1 MGNHRE
7 IYRIDRLPVFQNRM
21 FESEAEAR
29 NAVTGDL
36 VLVQDRRTGLV
47 FNKAF
52 QPELVQYDAC
62 YQNEQAVSP
71 VFRAHLDQAAAI
83 ITKCFG
89 RNSLIEVGCGK
100 GYFLEM
106 LQGMGIE
113 ITGFDP
119 AYEGSN
125 PRVIKRY
132 FEPGI
137 GIRAD
142 GIILRHVLEHVMNP
156 VLFLQKIKDANAGNG
171 RIYIEVPCLDWIC
184 ERRAWFDIFYEHV
197 NYFRL
202 SDFHRMFAHVIE
214 AGHIFG
220 GQYIYVVAELSSLR
234 TPQRDR
240 SDDFCLPDGFLNSV
254 NRYAASFNSPGRGS
268 RNTDFFQS
276 AVWGGASKG
285 VLFSLLLERAGA
297 RVDIIIDI
305 NPAKQSRYLPATG
318 LKVLS
323 PEDAMKRLSPGAK
336 IFVMNSNYLSEI
348 KEMSCNSFDYIG
360 IDHDQF

>member
-1 MGNHRE
+1 MNNHRE
-7 IYRIDRLPVFQNRM
+7 IYRIARLPVFQNRM
-21 FESEAEAR
+21 FESEVEAR
-29 NAVTGDL
+29 NAVTGDI
-36 VLVQDRRTGLV
+36 VLVQDGKTGLI

-52 QPELVQYDAC
+52 QPELVQYDAH
-62 YQNEQAVSP
+62 YQNEQAVSS
-71 VFRAHLDQAAAI
+71 VFRSHLDQAAEI
-83 ITKCFG
+83 IIKCFG

-100 GYFLEM
+100 GFFLEL

-119 AYEGSN
+119 AYEGNN
-125 PRVIKRY
+125 PHVIKRY

-142 GIILRHVLEHVMNP
+142 GIILRHVLEHVINP
-156 VLFLQKIKDANAGNG
+156 VQFLQKIKDANAGNG
-171 RIYIEVPCLDWIC
+171 RIYIEVPCIDWIR
-184 ERRAWFDIFYEHV
+184 EYRAWFDIFYEHV

-202 SDFHRMFAHVIE
+202 SDFHRMFTHIIE
-214 AGHIFG
+214 SGRIFG

-234 TPQRDR
+234 VPQSDP
-240 SDDFCLPDGFLNSV
+240 SDDFCLPDDFLSSV
-254 NRYAASFNSPGRGS
+254 SRYAASFNSPNKGTL
-268 RNTDFFQS
+268 NTEHFQS

-297 RVDIIIDI
+297 RVDIVIDI
-305 NPAKQSRYLPATG
+305 NPAKQGRYLPGTG

-323 PEDAMKRLSPGAK
+323 PEDAMNRLSPGAK

-348 KEMSCNSFDYIG
+348 KQMSFNSFDYIG
-360 IDHDQF
+360 IDYDQ

>member
-1 MGNHRE
+1 MNNYRE

-29 NAVTGDL
+29 SAVTGDI
-36 VLVQDRRTGLV
+36 VLVQDGRTGLI
-47 FNKAF
+47 FNMAF
-52 QPELVQYDAC
+52 QPELVQYDAN

-71 VFRAHLDQAAAI
+71 VFRAHLDQTAGI
-83 ITKCFG
+83 IVKYFG
-89 RNSLIEVGCGK
+89 KNALIEVGCGK

-106 LQGMGIE
+106 LQAIGIE

-125 PRVIKRY
+125 PRVIKKY

-142 GIILRHVLEHVMNP
+142 GIILRHVLEHIMNP
-156 VLFLQKIKDANAGNG
+156 VLFLQKIKGANAGNG
-171 RIYIEVPCLDWIC
+171 KIYIEVPCLDWIR
-184 ERRAWFDIFYEHV
+184 ERRAWFDIYYEHV

-202 SDFHRMFAHVIE
+202 SDFHRMFSHVIE
-214 AGHIFG
+214 TGRIFG

-234 TPQRDR
+234 TPQSDVL
-240 SDDFCLPDGFLNSV
+240 DDFCIPDDFLNSV
-254 NRYAASFNSPGRGS
+254 NRYAACCGQDKES
-268 RNTDFFQS
+268 RNSEHFQF

-285 VLFSLLLERAGA
+285 VLFSLLLERAGV
-297 RVDIIIDI
+297 RVDIVIDI
-305 NPAKQSRYLPATG
+305 NPEKQGRYLPATG
-318 LKVLS
+318 LEVLS

-336 IFVMNSNYLSEI
+336 VFVMNSNYLSEI

-360 IDHDQF
+360 IDYDQF